1 MRSGSNSTIK
11 GGWHHSTG
19 RMCLG
24 GDAPQ
29 SGATLQVCGE
39 ITATGDITAHA
50 SDRRLKCNIIT
61 IKCATD
67 RIKSIRGVEFEWDRK
82 YICDNNLPFIPYEK
96 CKTLGFIAQELE
108 NTISTAVREAPF
120 ETGMCRT
127 VSWAEKYKTVKPEK
141 ITPVLVEAFKE
152 QQCTIEKQQ
161 RQIDTLTCQVEML
174 LRKCA

>member
-1 MRSGSNSTIK
+1 MRLVINPSYNSSHLNTLFYIGQIAIYAAYGPRQGHLYTYDYNKCARWYGCMRVDSDLSAPTLCATGTSGAVTINGSHICHSASGDLEIKSVGGDLDITTWLRMRSGSNSTIK

-61 IKCATD
+61 VSYTHLT
-67 RIKSIRGVEFEWDRK
+67 
-82 YICDNNLPFIPYEK
+82 LP
-96 CKTLGFIAQELE
+96 T
-108 NTISTAVREAPF
+108 NRE
-120 ETGMCRT
+120 
-127 VSWAEKYKTVKPEK
+127 V
-141 ITPVLVEAFKE
+141 
-152 QQCTIEKQQ
+152 
-161 RQIDTLTCQVEML
+161 
-174 LRKCA
+174 